1 MLTIKPTIKV
11 KWFYAV
17 SAVDQYGNSVQLGQ
31 ATLDLSSGAVISD
44 GDNGET
50 IGTQVEGGLPS
61 WTYPAIG
68 GVVLLSVIAGVIL
81 VVRGGGGDDLDQDW
95 DY

>member
-1 MLTIKPTIKV
+1 V
-11 KWFYAV
+11 
-17 SAVDQYGNSVQLGQ
+17 YGNTVQLGQ
-31 ATLDLSSGAVISD
+31 ATLDLSSGAII
-44 GDNGET
+44 DNGNGGET

-68 GVVLLSVIAGVIL
+68 GVVFLSVIAGVIL
-81 VVRGGGGDDLDQDW
+81 VVRGGGDEDLDQDW